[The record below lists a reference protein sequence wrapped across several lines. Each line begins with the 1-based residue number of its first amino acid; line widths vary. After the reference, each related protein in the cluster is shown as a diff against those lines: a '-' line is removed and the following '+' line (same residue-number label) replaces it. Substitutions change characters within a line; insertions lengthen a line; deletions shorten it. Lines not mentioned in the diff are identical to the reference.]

1 MKRILI
7 TGGTGSFGKAFINYL
22 LKHSPEIEK
31 IIIYSRDELKQW
43 ELQKLY
49 PADVFPQLRFY
60 LGDVRDRNRLCRA
73 LEGVDTVVHAAALK
87 HVPAGEKEP
96 IEFIKTN
103 VIGSENLVQACLD
116 SQVKKLVAL
125 STDKAAAPIN
135 LYGATKLC
143 ADKLFIAA
151 NNLVGSRDLSFSVVR
166 YGNVMGSRGSV
177 IPFFMSLSDDD
188 ILPITSLEMTRF
200 NITLTSGCAMVYW
213 AIKNS
218 IGGEIFVPK
227 IPSYRILDVAK
238 AVAPNSKIKVVGLRP
253 GEKIHEEMITSSDSE
268 YTFDLGPYYSI
279 MPSSSLYDEEY
290 LSNQYSNLSVSKV
303 PENFSYNSKDNPD
316 FLSVEQLRDLIDKN
330 INVHSR
336 Q

>member
-103 VIGSENLVQACLD
+103 VIGSEN
-116 SQVKKLVAL
+116 
-125 STDKAAAPIN
+125 
-135 LYGATKLC
+135 
-143 ADKLFIAA
+143 FIQP
-151 NNLVGSRDLSFSVVR
+151 V
-166 YGNVMGSRGSV
+166 
-177 IPFFMSLSDDD
+177 
-188 ILPITSLEMTRF
+188 
-200 NITLTSGCAMVYW
+200 
-213 AIKNS
+213 
-218 IGGEIFVPK
+218 
-227 IPSYRILDVAK
+227 
-238 AVAPNSKIKVVGLRP
+238 
-253 GEKIHEEMITSSDSE
+253 
-268 YTFDLGPYYSI
+268 
-279 MPSSSLYDEEY
+279 
-290 LSNQYSNLSVSKV
+290 
-303 PENFSYNSKDNPD
+303 
-316 FLSVEQLRDLIDKN
+316 
-330 INVHSR
+330 
-336 Q
+336 